1 LVRVGVG
8 WKGFLTSIQV
18 RSYVC
23 LNYEKEKKMSHKLWV
38 LELQFFEKFSWLHLK
53 FTNIFI
59 LDGQNIV
66 DFVLNSL
73 YLDDIHPCKTLFT
86 HCGLFGVLDYY
97 QRWWSLLSY
106 YIQTHLGPT
115 FVFGGA
121 NFRHLATKRGLWF
134 VHRILWR
141 KKKAKVAIFRGNKML
156 SLPYLDHRFLLSPI
170 YSRVWKKIKNY
181 LGPMKEWS
189 FTRGFNQI
197 LAQPFLGQFNP
208 TLWSILTK
216 SKFLF
221 SVTTIVSWNSI

>member
-1 LVRVGVG
+1 VVCWAFHACEPNTRKEKRKHLVRVGVG

-38 LELQFFEKFSWLHLK
+38 LELQFLEKFSWLHLK

-106 YIQTHLGPT
+106 NTQTHLGPT
-115 FVFGGA
+115 FVCILGGQT
-121 NFRHLATKRGLWF
+121 FVTWQQKGGYDLSIGFCGGKKRPKSQYLEETKCWTC
-134 VHRILWR
+134 HI
-141 KKKAKVAIFRGNKML
+141 
-156 SLPYLDHRFLLSPI
+156 
-170 YSRVWKKIKNY
+170 
-181 LGPMKEWS
+181 
-189 FTRGFNQI
+189 
-197 LAQPFLGQFNP
+197 
-208 TLWSILTK
+208 
-216 SKFLF
+216 
-221 SVTTIVSWNSI
+221 